1 MLTEKFL
8 EQGSLSC
15 AFEEE
20 EDSCR
25 WGNGVQST
33 EAGMGSRHMLRK
45 SVSGILV
52 GVKGCQARWD
62 WKKYCLQSF
71 HIRGEGGKGWWEKKK
86 NNL

>member
-1 MLTEKFL
+1 MRWFLTESERNCSESVCCSSLEDGGRTLGWVLTENFL

-33 EAGMGSRHMLRK
+33 EAGMGGSRHMLQK
-45 SVSGILV
+45 SV
-52 GVKGCQARWD
+52 
-62 WKKYCLQSF
+62 
-71 HIRGEGGKGWWEKKK
+71 
-86 NNL
+86 